1 MNIGTK
7 QKDWIF
13 LLACLGLGIL
23 AELSFFHGRIGISY
37 IIFIAAFYVVLFLRF
52 RFSFE
57 HRRIGLLLM
66 VGIWI
71 LAGGYLFFDST
82 IFSVLN
88 VLFIPAVVFFQIVLI
103 TSPGKLN
110 WSKLSFVK
118 LVTAKLLDAFS
129 YIVHYLSVISRKLL
143 RRRKRE
149 GNSVLRQVFF
159 GIVIAIPLLFI
170 IIRLLMSA
178 DDMFRDLML
187 KVFFLR
193 FEFSVIDI
201 GFRTGIVLVAALFFF
216 CVFQVLGRQTKRE
229 LEIKE
234 APGRKNMAGVM
245 AATILTLLN
254 IVYLLFIAVQFSYFF
269 NDGLLEGYTYADYAR
284 KGFFELLVVT
294 LINWTILLSFIKRVK
309 SEKKGIKIF
318 VKCLYSVLIIES
330 GILLLSAYQRLSLYE
345 EMYGYTIDR
354 LLAHSFMLFLII
366 IFAYTLIR
374 VWLENLSLLHF
385 YLISGFLFYTILN
398 VINLEEI
405 IVENNMERYEETG
418 KIDIYYLNYLGAE
431 GVKGLITLYE
441 QDPDYPELRQL
452 LYENKSYLQD
462 FDDTSWQSFNFPR
475 KEAREMLEELEL

>member
-1 MNIGTK
+1 MNVGTK
-7 QKDWIF
+7 QKEWLF
-13 LLACLGLGIL
+13 LLACLGLGVL

-37 IIFIAAFYVVLFLRF
+37 IIFITAFYLVLFLRF
-52 RFSFE
+52 GFSFE
-57 HRRIGLLLM
+57 HRRIGLLLI

-82 IFSVLN
+82 IFSFLN
-88 VLFIPAVVFFQIVLI
+88 VFVIPAVVFFQIVLI

-118 LVTAKLLDAFS
+118 LVTAKLLDALS
-129 YIVHYLSVISRKLL
+129 YLVHYLSVISRKLL
-143 RRRKRE
+143 RRRKQE
-149 GNSVLRQVFF
+149 GNSALRQVFF
-159 GIVIAIPLLFI
+159 GVVIALPLLFI

-178 DDMFRDLML
+178 DDMFRELVL

-193 FEFSVIDI
+193 FEFSVIDL
-201 GFRTGIVLVAALFFF
+201 GIRACIILVAALFFF
-216 CVFQVLGRQTKRE
+216 CVFQVLGKRTKRE

-234 APGRKNMAGVM
+234 VPGKKGISDVM

-254 IVYLLFIAVQFSYFF
+254 TVYLLFIAVQFRYFF
-269 NDGLLEGYTYADYAR
+269 NDGLLEGFTYADYAR

-294 LINWTILLSFIKRVK
+294 MINWSILLSFIKRVK

-318 VKCLYSVLIIES
+318 VKSLYSVLIIES

-354 LLAHSFMLFLII
+354 LLAHSFMLFLIV
-366 IFAYTLIR
+366 IFSYTLIR

-385 YLISGFLFYTILN
+385 YLISSFLFYTIVN

-405 IVENNMERYEETG
+405 IVENNMERYKETE
-418 KIDIYYLNYLGAE
+418 KIDIYYLDYLGAE
-431 GVKGLITLYE
+431 GIKGLIALYE
-441 QDPDYPELRQL
+441 LDPDYPELKQL
-452 LYENKSYLQD
+452 LYENKTNVHDLDES
-462 FDDTSWQSFNFPR
+462 SWQGFNFPR